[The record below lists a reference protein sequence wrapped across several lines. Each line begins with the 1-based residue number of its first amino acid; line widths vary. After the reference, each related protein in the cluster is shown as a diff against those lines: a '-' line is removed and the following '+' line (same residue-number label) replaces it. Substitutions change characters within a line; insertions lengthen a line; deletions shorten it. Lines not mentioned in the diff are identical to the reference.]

1 MQKVDDLDKKILR
14 ELQNDASLPIEQLG
28 DRIGLSRNA
37 CWRRIKLLEE
47 AGVIRKRVALA
58 SPEALNLG
66 LQVFIAVRTDD
77 HHEGWLDQFSRAVK
91 EIPEITGAYRMTGEL
106 DYLIHARIADIKDY
120 DALYQRLIRRVAMSD
135 VSASFV
141 MEEIK
146 ETTALP
152 VN

>member
-1 MQKVDDLDKKILR
+1 MQKLDDLDKKILR
-14 ELQNDASLPIEQLG
+14 ELQNDASTPIEQLG